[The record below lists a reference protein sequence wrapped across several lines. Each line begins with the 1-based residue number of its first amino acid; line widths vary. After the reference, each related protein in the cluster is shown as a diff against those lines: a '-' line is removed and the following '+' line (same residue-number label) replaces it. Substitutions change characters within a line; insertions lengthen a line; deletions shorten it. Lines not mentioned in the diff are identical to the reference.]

1 MSKIRLTKEFRFEMA
16 HALYGYDG
24 PCKNIHGHS
33 YCLHVTVIGKPI
45 QDPGATKNGMLMD
58 FTDLKAIVQQQIIE
72 PLDHALMLNGG
83 SPHKD
88 LVNASLDQQR
98 LVLVDF
104 QPTCENMLI
113 YFAQLITPHLP
124 HGVTLHNMLLRE
136 TPTSYAE
143 WFAAD
148 QY

>member
-45 QDPGATKNGMLMD
+45 QDPN
-58 FTDLKAIVQQQIIE
+58 
-72 PLDHALMLNGG
+72 ALMLNGG

-124 HGVTLHNMLLRE
+124 HGVTLHNVLLRE